1 MTTGRIPSVE
11 GGIQPT
17 IIDAAGDLIYGAS
30 NDTPARLAIG
40 TAGQLLTVNSGA
52 TAPEWVTPTGGGA
65 NWTLLNSGGTS
76 LTGSAVT
83 ISGISGA
90 DKILVLIGEASS
102 SAQSFYT
109 ITVNSLTTSIYYRF
123 GININ
128 PQDPIS
134 FNAFNNIN
142 SSAASSISMGQMSTN
157 AASVVTAAL
166 SISGANSSGVKVISG
181 VGGGNSASGTAG
193 QALPTFQ
200 GYIDTTA
207 AITSVTITSG
217 VGTFD
222 AGTVFVFTSA

>member
-1 MTTGRIPSVE
+1 MAITKATASSVA
-11 GGIQPT
+11 PAT
-17 IIDAAGDLIYGAS
+17 AGDLVYGS
-30 NDTPARLAIG
+30 GTNDAAVLALG
-40 TAGQLLTVNSGA
+40 TAGQVLAVNSGA
-52 TAPEWVTPTGGGA
+52 DAPEWVTPA
-65 NWTLLNSGGTS
+65 APASNFTLKNAGGTS

-102 SAQSFYT
+102 TAQSFYT
-109 ITVNSLTTSIYYRF
+109 ITVNSLTSSIYYHF

-142 SSAASSISMGQMSTN
+142 SAAVSSISMGQNSTN

-166 SISGANSSGVKVISG
+166 SISGANSAGVKVISG

-193 QALPTFQ
+193 QILTTFQ
-200 GYIDTTA
+200 GYIDTSA
-207 AITSVTITSG
+207 AITSVTVTSG